1 MVKAQKCGYVYVKN
15 EQSADLTFCL
25 CVFKVRR
32 NNVEVKRGF
41 SNMKN
46 DYKYPHLFEPIKL
59 GNTLFRNRIFA
70 SPTGYQNV
78 NGDGYLNDGAAAYY
92 GRRARGGAASVATFE
107 GIVDG
112 ELGRGG
118 ATQIAMDTP
127 NIDRGLARIAH
138 EVKGYGAVATM
149 ELQHAGMFANRDLS
163 FFGADSKGIA
173 YGPVECECAGRQIL
187 PMTEEIIERTIQ
199 KYIDAAALAQRC
211 GFGMVLVHAGHGWM
225 LHQFLSPITN
235 TRKDKWGGAD
245 IENRARLLLAIC
257 DGIHQRCGAG
267 FPIEVRISGSEC
279 YDGGFGV
286 ENGIAVAKQLEGH
299 CELIH
304 VSAGNHEVEEV
315 FAVTHPSM
323 FLEDGCNV
331 KYAAEIKKHVKTPV
345 AAIGALSDPGLME
358 EIIASGK
365 ADVVELG
372 REFMAEPDFPLKV
385 RTGHEDE
392 ARRCMRCL
400 SCFSNELTHG
410 EPYCAINPESGREL
424 DMKYQPPEASVK
436 KKVLVAGG
444 GVAGMEA
451 ALTCADRGHQV
462 ILCEKTDRL
471 GGVLRCEESVSFKKN
486 LDYYLNQQ
494 AKLIQ
499 DNERIELRLN
509 TAVTPEMAEEMKADV
524 IIAAMGAKA
533 AKPPIPGIEGGNVL
547 AAQEAYTAL
556 DRIGDS
562 VVILGAGLV
571 GIELGLH
578 LIEHG
583 KKVTVVEM
591 TDHIND
597 GGNFLH
603 MLGLNVEIKNKGLEV
618 RLNTR
623 AKEILE
629 DGVICETEAGTE
641 KFPADTVVYAVG
653 QKPLQEEAVSL
664 NYSAPEVYFIG
675 DCVAPK
681 NITEAT
687 STAFLISRNLGR
699 I

>member
-1 MVKAQKCGYVYVKN
+1 
-15 EQSADLTFCL
+15 
-25 CVFKVRR
+25 
-32 NNVEVKRGF
+32 
-41 SNMKN
+41 MKK
-46 DYKYPHLFEPIKL
+46 DYKYPHLFEPIQL

-112 ELGRGG
+112 ELGKGG

-127 NIDRGLARIAH
+127 NIDRGLARIAY

-149 ELQHAGMFANRDLS
+149 ELQHTGMFANRDLS
-163 FFGADSKGIA
+163 FFGADSKGTA
-173 YGPVECECAGRQIL
+173 YGPVECECDGRHIL

-211 GFGMVLVHAGHGWM
+211 GFGMVLIHAGHGWM

-235 TRKDKWGGAD
+235 TRTDKWGGTD
-245 IENRARLLLAIC
+245 VENRARMLLAVC
-257 DGIHQRCGAG
+257 DGIHRRCGAG
-267 FPIEVRISGSEC
+267 FPIEVRMSGSEC
-279 YDGGFGV
+279 YEGGFGI

-299 CELIH
+299 CQLIH

-345 AAIGALSDPGLME
+345 ATVGALSDPALME

-372 REFMAEPDFPLKV
+372 REFMADPDFPLKV
-385 RTGHEDE
+385 RVGKEKD

-424 DMKYQPPEASVK
+424 DMKYMPQEALIS

-444 GVAGMEA
+444 GVGGMEA
-451 ALTCADRGHQV
+451 ALTCAKRGHQV
-462 ILCEKTDRL
+462 ILCEKKERL
-471 GGVLRCEESVSFKKN
+471 GGVLRCEEQVSFKQN

-494 AKLIQ
+494 SRLIEE
-499 DNERIELRLN
+499 NENIELRLH
-509 TAVTPEMAEEMKADV
+509 TEVTPELAEEISPDV
-524 IIAAMGAKA
+524 IIAALGASA
-533 AKPPIPGIEGGNVL
+533 ARPPIPGIDGEHVM
-547 AAQEAYTAL
+547 AAQDAYTAI
-556 DRIGDS
+556 DRIGES
-562 VVILGAGLV
+562 AVILGAGLV

-583 KKVTVVEM
+583 KKVNVVEM

-603 MLGLNVEIKNKGLEV
+603 MLGLNVEIKEKGLAV
-618 RLNTR
+618 HLNTR
-623 AKEILE
+623 AKEIQK
-629 DGVICETEAGTE
+629 GCVICETPDGE
-641 KFPADTVVYAVG
+641 KRFEADTVVYAVG
-653 QKPLQEEAVSL
+653 QRPLQKEAIAL
-664 NYSAPEVYFIG
+664 NYSAPEVYFVG
-675 DCVAPK
+675 DCVSPK

-687 STAFLISRNLGR
+687 STAYLISRNIGR
-699 I
+699 V

>member
-1 MVKAQKCGYVYVKN
+1 
-15 EQSADLTFCL
+15 
-25 CVFKVRR
+25 
-32 NNVEVKRGF
+32 
-41 SNMKN
+41 MKEN
-46 DYKYPHLFEPIKL
+46 YRYPHLFEPIQL

-92 GRRARGGAASVATFE
+92 GRRAKGGAASVATFE

-118 ATQIAMDTP
+118 ATHICLDTP
-127 NIDRGLARIAH
+127 NIDRGLARIAY

-163 FFGADSKGIA
+163 FFGANSKGIA
-173 YGPVECECAGRQIL
+173 YGPVACEVDGREIL

-199 KYIDAAALAQRC
+199 KYVDAAALAQRC
-211 GFGMVLVHAGHGWM
+211 GYGMVLIHAGHGWM

-235 TRKDKWGGAD
+235 TRTDKWGGPD

-257 DGIHQRCGAG
+257 DGIHQRCGQG

-279 YDGGFGV
+279 YDGGYDI
-286 ENGIAVAKQLEGH
+286 ENGIAIAKQLEGH
-299 CELIH
+299 CQLIH
-304 VSAGNHEVEEV
+304 VSAGNHEVAEV

-323 FLEDGCNV
+323 FLPDGCNV

-345 AAIGALSDPGLME
+345 ATIGALSDPALME
-358 EIIASGK
+358 EIIASGQ
-365 ADVVELG
+365 ADVVEMG
-372 REFMAEPDFPLKV
+372 RAFMAEPDWPLKV
-385 RTGHEDE
+385 RTGQEDK

-424 DMKYQPPEASVK
+424 DMKYEPPVCK
-436 KKVLVAGG
+436 VQKKVLVAGG
-444 GVAGMEA
+444 GVGGMQA
-451 ALTCADRGHQV
+451 ALTCADRGHKV
-462 ILCEKTDRL
+462 VLCEKSGRM
-471 GGVLRCEESVSFKKN
+471 GGVLRCEEEVSFKKN

-494 AKLIQ
+494 TRLLEAHPNVEI
-499 DNERIELRLN
+499 RLN
-509 TAVTPEMAEEMKADV
+509 TEVTPEYAEAQKADV
-524 IIAAMGAKA
+524 IIAALGAKA
-533 AKPPIPGIEGGNVL
+533 AKPPVPGIDGDNVL
-547 AAQEAYTAL
+547 SAQEAYTQVDTL
-556 DRIGDS
+556 GDA

-571 GIELGLH
+571 GVELGLH
-578 LIEHG
+578 LLENG
-583 KKVTVVEM
+583 KQVTMVEM
-591 TDHIND
+591 TDHVND

-603 MLGLNVEIKNKGLEV
+603 MLGLQTEIDKKGLKI
-618 RLNTR
+618 LFNTR
-623 AKEILE
+623 AKEIRT
-629 DGVICETEAGTE
+629 DGMVCEHEGQEQFLKADRVI
-641 KFPADTVVYAVG
+641 YAVG
-653 QKPLQEEAVSL
+653 QKPLRDEAIAL
-664 NYSAPEVYFIG
+664 NYCAPEVYFLG